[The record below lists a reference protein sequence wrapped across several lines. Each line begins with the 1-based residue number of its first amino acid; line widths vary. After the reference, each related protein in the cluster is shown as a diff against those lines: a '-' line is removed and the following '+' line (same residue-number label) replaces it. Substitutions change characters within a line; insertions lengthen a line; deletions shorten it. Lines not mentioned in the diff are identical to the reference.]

1 MNPKSSKRSKLTLEV
16 EEIIKLYK
24 DGHSTTEIAEKANV
38 TSRYIRQ
45 LLNDNRVEMRPRGSW
60 KRKYQLNED
69 YFKTWSDNMAYI
81 LGFILADGNI
91 NQNAQSVTISQKHKE
106 ILEDIKQELQS
117 DQPIMET
124 KRGLYLFHMHSRV
137 IRNDL
142 INLHGLTPNKSL
154 TVEFPKVPENYLH
167 HFVRGY
173 FDGDGSINY
182 PKFTVT
188 FVGGSLAFMNAFQ
201 RELNKVELLSRITEK
216 NNHYRLFISGRRSI
230 RLFANWIYKD
240 KNLHLKR
247 KFLEFEREH
256 LPLEKLKDR
265 EKRTKS
271 AVKIRKYDFLQE
283 YRKTRSILQSSATV
297 GIKVSTYENWLKN
310 DIEFSA
316 EFNKINN
323 KKGE

>member
-1 MNPKSSKRSKLTLEV
+1 MNSKRSNRSKLTLEV
-16 EEIIKLYK
+16 SEIIQLYK
-24 DGHSTTEIAEKANV
+24 DGQSTTEIAEKANV
-38 TSRYIRQ
+38 SSRYIRH
-45 LLNDNRVEMRPRGSW
+45 LLNDNSVEMRSRGSW
-60 KRKYQLNED
+60 KRKYHLNED

-91 NQNAQSVTISQKHKE
+91 NGNTQSVTISQKHKE

-124 KRGLYLFHMHSRV
+124 KRGLFLFHINSSI
-137 IRNDL
+137 IRHDL

-154 TVEFPKVPENYLH
+154 TVEFPEVPEKYLH

-182 PKFTVT
+182 PKYTVT
-188 FVGGSLAFMNAFQ
+188 FVGGSVAFMNSLQ
-201 RELNKVELLSRITEK
+201 KELYKVELTSRITEK
-216 NNHYRLFISGRRSI
+216 NNHYRLFISGRKSI
-230 RLFANWIYKD
+230 KLFANWIYKD
-240 KNLHLKR
+240 SDLYLKR

-271 AVKIRKYDFLQE
+271 AVKARKFNFLQE
-283 YRKTRSILQSSATV
+283 YKRTRSILQSSVIA
-297 GIKVSTYENWLKN
+297 GIKVSTYTNWLKN
-310 DIEFSA
+310 DIEFKE
-316 EFNKINN
+316 EFNKIEN
-323 KKGE
+323 KGE